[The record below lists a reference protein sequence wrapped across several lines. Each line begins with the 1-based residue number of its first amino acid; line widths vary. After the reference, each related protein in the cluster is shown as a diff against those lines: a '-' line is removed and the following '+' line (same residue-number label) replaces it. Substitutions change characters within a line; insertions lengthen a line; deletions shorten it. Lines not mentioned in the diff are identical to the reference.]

1 MADFRGRLKNVWNAF
16 LGRDPT
22 KVLYPRYFNYGMY
35 GGTYDRPDRTVL
47 TRGNEKTI
55 ITAIYNRISLDVASM
70 KIRHVK
76 VDENDK
82 YIETVNDDLNDCLKF
97 EANIDQIPRA
107 FFQDLVLTMFDEGC
121 AAVVP
126 TLTDKDP
133 SDSESYKIYA
143 MRVGKIVQWFPHAVK
158 VDLYNEDTGKHEQI
172 VVNKAD
178 TAIIENPFYAV
189 MNDDNSVLRRLVRK
203 LNLLDAVDEQSSAG
217 KLDLIIQLPYT
228 IRNET
233 RKKQAEER
241 RANIEEQL
249 AGSKYGIAY
258 ADATERITQ
267 LNRPVE
273 NNLLNQVQ
281 YLTTLLYSQLGV
293 SEAILNGTADEQTT
307 LNYFNNT
314 IEPILSAITD
324 EFTRKFLSKT
334 ARTQHHAVLFFRD
347 SFRLVPVNNIA
358 EIADK
363 FTRNEILSSNEI
375 RGIIGFMP
383 SKDPKADQLI
393 NSNLNQNNEE
403 QEAEVPPE
411 EDEEELL
418 E

>member
-1 MADFRGRLKNVWNAF
+1 MAEFRSKLKNVWNAF

-22 KVLYPRYFNYGMY
+22 DFPYNNYYSYGML
-35 GGTYDRPDRTVL
+35 GGQSDRPDRTKL
-47 TRGNEKTI
+47 SRGNEKTI
-55 ITAIYNRISLDVASM
+55 VTAIYNRISMDVASIA
-70 KIRHVK
+70 IRHVK
-76 VDENDK
+76 TDENDK
-82 YIETVNDDLNDCLKF
+82 YIETVDSELNNCLKI
-97 EANIDQIPRA
+97 ETNIDQTPRR
-107 FFQDLVLTMFDEGC
+107 FIQDLVLTMFDEGC
-121 AAVVP
+121 VALVP
-126 TLTDKDP
+126 TDTNTVPD
-133 SDSESYKIYA
+133 SYKIYA

-158 VDLYNEDTGKHEQI
+158 VDCYNEDTGKHEEI
-172 VVNKAD
+172 VVNKSD

-189 MNDDNSVLRRLVRK
+189 MNDDNSVLRRLIRK

-241 RANIEEQL
+241 RKNIEEQL

-258 ADATERITQ
+258 ADATEHITQ

-273 NNLLNQVQ
+273 NNLMNQIE
-281 YLTTLLYSQLGV
+281 YLTGILYAQLGF
-293 SEAILNGTADEQTT
+293 SQEILNGSANEQTM
-307 LNYFNNT
+307 LNYYNAT
-314 IEPILSAITD
+314 IEPIISAITD

-334 ARTQHHAVLFFRD
+334 ARTQHQSVMFFRD

-393 NSNLNQNNEE
+393 NSNLNQNDNGEE
-403 QEAEVPPE
+403 QPVQQSES
-411 EDEEELL
+411 EEELD